1 MRVPSAA
8 TGYAEPEPR
17 AHLVPR
23 ALIGPGRQPV
33 LVESFAFVLIG
44 LAVGAGA
51 LTLLPEYFPAAR
63 SLTVG
68 TGVVA
73 ALLSGLIS
81 RFTLDAGLPA
91 LSLAI
96 SAIGSALLVS
106 VLARPEPAAE
116 HGRHR
121 HA

>member
-1 MRVPSAA
+1 
-8 TGYAEPEPR
+8 
-17 AHLVPR
+17 
-23 ALIGPGRQPV
+23 V

-51 LTLLPEYFPAAR
+51 VTLLPEYFPAAR

-73 ALLSGLIS
+73 ALLAGWIS
-81 RFTLDAGLPA
+81 RYTLDARLPA
-91 LSLAI
+91 VSLVI
-96 SAIGSALLVS
+96 SVIGSAVLVS
-106 VLARPEPAAE
+106 ILARPEHATGR
-116 HGRHR
+116 GRHR